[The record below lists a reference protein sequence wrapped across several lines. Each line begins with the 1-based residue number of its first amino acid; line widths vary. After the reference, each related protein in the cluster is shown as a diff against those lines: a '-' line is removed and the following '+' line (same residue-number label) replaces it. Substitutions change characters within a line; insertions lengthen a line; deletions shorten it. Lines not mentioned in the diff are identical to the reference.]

1 MVVDS
6 GEPVH
11 KPSCI
16 SVPREA
22 SLISHIFDH
31 LKYDYLPA
39 HSTIKREGYL
49 AEIEIKSYTQ

>member
-16 SVPREA
+16 SVTREA
-22 SLISHIFDH
+22 SFISHIFDR
-31 LKYDYLPA
+31 LKYHYLPA
-39 HSTIKREGYL
+39 HSQIKREGNL